1 MLDPV
6 VISAAGVLS
15 ITACNPHPRR
25 GAPYPREVWVDRPIW
40 ELGVRQVSDPRA
52 DLGVDHRRP
61 RREPSYRGGHVR
73 ADGTM
78 CFAPLP
84 E

>member
-1 MLDPV
+1 MGARG
-6 VISAAGVLS
+6 SAGF
-15 ITACNPHPRR
+15 
-25 GAPYPREVWVDRPIW
+25 
-40 ELGVRQVSDPRA
+40 DPRA
-52 DLGVDHRRP
+52 ELGAADRRP

-73 ADGTM
+73 VDGTM

>member
-1 MLDPV
+1 MQPPP
-6 VISAAGVLS
+6 A
-15 ITACNPHPRR
+15 PRR
-25 GAPYPREVWVDRPIW
+25 PLSKGGVGGSPRMGARGSAI
-40 ELGVRQVSDPRA
+40 SDPRA
-52 DLGVDHRRP
+52 YLGVGHRRP